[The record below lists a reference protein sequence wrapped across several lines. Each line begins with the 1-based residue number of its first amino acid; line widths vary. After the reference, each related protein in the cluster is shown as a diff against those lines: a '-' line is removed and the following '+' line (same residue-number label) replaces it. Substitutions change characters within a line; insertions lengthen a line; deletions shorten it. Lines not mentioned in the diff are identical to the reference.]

1 MIIIS
6 DFCPAINSIEQM
18 KISIYKKEMS
28 VLPRIN
34 VKFRQ
39 SLKRKPLFGLFQK
52 SCLHSFFFSLLYYY
66 SEIENERELCIS
78 N

>member
-39 SLKRKPLFGLFQK
+39 SLKRKPVWFVPGKLFT
-52 SCLHSFFFSLLYYY
+52 FFFLQFIVLLQ
-66 SEIENERELCIS
+66 
-78 N
+78 